1 MHILL
6 VEMRLGNIKG
16 LCLLF
21 KSNKKFQKT
30 RYYETYF
37 RLYTQNRTN
46 DYEITIFCR

>member
-6 VEMRLGNIKG
+6 VEMRLDNIKG
-16 LCLLF
+16 ICCLKATKNSKRQGIMKLI
-21 KSNKKFQKT
+21 
-30 RYYETYF
+30 F